1 MARAS
6 LTSSRDFRRVHRSG
20 KKSRVDG
27 ITVWAA
33 PTGSGTPGRLGM
45 AVRAATGTA
54 VERNRLRRR
63 VREIFKAYDP
73 MGHDVVVSASKE
85 AAGKNFQEL
94 RDVLVAALDR
104 AGAGSSR

>member
-6 LTSSRDFRRVHRSG
+6 LTSSRDFRRVYRSG
-20 KKSRVDG
+20 TKSRVDG

-33 PTGSGTPGRLGM
+33 PSSGTSARLGM
-45 AVRAATGTA
+45 AVRATTGTA

-63 VREIFKAYDP
+63 IREIFKTYDAT
-73 MGHDVVVSASKE
+73 GCDVVVSATRE

-94 RDVLVAALDR
+94 KDVLSTALDR
-104 AGAGSSR
+104 VGAGAVR